1 MTISRT
7 VCLQDGTQLPALGQG
22 TWGIGDDPTKRVSEI
37 ETLRRG
43 VELGMSV
50 IDSAE
55 MYGDGNAES
64 LVAEAIHDCR
74 EQVFLISK
82 VLPHHASGDRLLQSV
97 EQSLQRL
104 NTDYLDLYLLHWRGC
119 TPLQKTIEGLE
130 QLRQGGM
137 IRRWGVSNLDVDDMN
152 DLLSCQSAKNC
163 QVNQILYHLASRG
176 SELVLQPYLNQHQIL
191 MMSYSPLAQ
200 AGRLQNQ
207 LLASD
212 VLRQIAD
219 RHDADPFQIMLA
231 WCIRSGQVLA
241 IPKASSVAHVD
252 RNAKAVRIELG
263 QDELSLLD
271 QVFPAPE
278 YKVPLD
284 II

>member
-7 VCLQDGTQLPALGQG
+7 VCLQDGTTLPALGQG
-22 TWGIGDDPTKRVSEI
+22 TWGIGDDPSKRVSEI

-43 VELGMSV
+43 IELGMTV

-82 VLPHHASGDRLLQSV
+82 VLPHHSSGDSLLQSI
-97 EQSLQRL
+97 EQSLNRL
-104 NTDYLDLYLLHWRGC
+104 NTDCLDLYLLHWRGC
-119 TPLQKTIEGLE
+119 IPLQKTVEGLE
-130 QLRQGGM
+130 TLRKSGM
-137 IRRWGVSNLDVDDMN
+137 IRRWGVSNLDVDDMH
-152 DLLSCQSAKNC
+152 DLLSCQSAQHC

-176 SELVLQPYLNQHQIL
+176 SELALQPYLNQHQIL

-219 RHDADPFQIMLA
+219 QYEADPFQVMLA
-231 WCIRSGQVLA
+231 WCIRSGQVMA
-241 IPKASSVAHVD
+241 IPKASCIAHVE
-252 RNAKAVRIELG
+252 RNAKAALIELG
-263 QDELSLLD
+263 ENELALLD
-271 QVFPAPE
+271 KAFPAPE
-278 YKVPLD
+278 YKMPLD